1 MERIIKNRV
10 ELEAILLGFLRARP
24 NCAQAAKVVVEPA
37 EAPLNSANWTVT
49 AFDPGASPAQAC
61 DGAMQII
68 VPLVQE
74 HFDLALEESDP
85 SPEGADA
92 A

>member
-10 ELEAILLGFLRARP
+10 ELEAILLGFLRSRP
-24 NCAQAAKVVVEPA
+24 NCAEALKVVVEPV
-37 EAPLNSANWTVT
+37 EAPLNGANWTVT
-49 AFDPGASPAQAC
+49 AFDPGAVSAEVC
-61 DGAMQII
+61 EGEMQVI

-74 HFDLALEESDP
+74 HFDLAPGEPEPPPETP
-85 SPEGADA
+85 SA